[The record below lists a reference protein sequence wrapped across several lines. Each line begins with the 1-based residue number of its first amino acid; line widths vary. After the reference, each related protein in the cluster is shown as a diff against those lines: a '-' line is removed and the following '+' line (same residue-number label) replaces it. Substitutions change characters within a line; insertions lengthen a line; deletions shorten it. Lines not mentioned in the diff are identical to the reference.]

1 MQAGSQQRSDS
12 LFRRACELVRNG
24 KIGEVRT
31 VRVGVGGVNYSGGNV
46 PDSDPPPELDYDF
59 WLGPAPRRPYNRNR
73 VHYKFRF
80 FWDYSGGQ
88 LTNLGAHQ
96 LDIAQWGLGMDA
108 SGPVSIEGTA
118 EYHEQRH
125 YEVPQTF
132 AITYTYANG
141 VRVLCA
147 NRGIRGGVT
156 FEGTRG
162 TIFVD
167 RGRLEANPPE
177 LLRQQLGEQDIRLYV
192 SNSHRGNWLECIRT
206 RRAPICD
213 AEIGH
218 RSATV
223 CHLGNIAVRTGRRI
237 TWDPAREV
245 IVGDEQAQA
254 MVSRPYRAPWRMPD
268 LQGKDEG

>member
-1 MQAGSQQRSDS
+1 M
-12 LFRRACELVRNG
+12 
-24 KIGEVRT
+24 
-31 VRVGVGGVNYSGGNV
+31 
-46 PDSDPPPELDYDF
+46 
-59 WLGPAPRRPYNRNR
+59 
-73 VHYKFRF
+73 
-80 FWDYSGGQ
+80 
-88 LTNLGAHQ
+88 
-96 LDIAQWGLGMDA
+96 
-108 SGPVSIEGTA
+108 
-118 EYHEQRH
+118 
-125 YEVPQTF
+125 
-132 AITYTYANG
+132 
-141 VRVLCA
+141 LCA
-147 NRGIRGGVT
+147 NRGIRGGVS

-177 LLRQQLGEQDIRLYV
+177 LLRQQPGEQDIRLYV

-213 AEIGH
+213 AETGH

-245 IVGDEQAQA
+245 IAGDEQAQA
-254 MVSRPYRAPWRMPD
+254 MVSRPYRAQWRMPD